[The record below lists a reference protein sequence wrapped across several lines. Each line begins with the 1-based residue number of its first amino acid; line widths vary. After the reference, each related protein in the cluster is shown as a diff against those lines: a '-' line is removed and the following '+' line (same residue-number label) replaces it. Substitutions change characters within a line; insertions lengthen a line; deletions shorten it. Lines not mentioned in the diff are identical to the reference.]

1 MITKDLGRIAPR
13 ILRDH
18 GKGLGVVPGLP
29 GPRGGGPAPA
39 ARQGAQFRRELP
51 EAMVPA
57 PAVLWPS
64 LLPATQPRLPL
75 PQPPLRAGWV
85 HEPCSRQDRG
95 HQRSRHCPR
104 RSSRPG
110 WDMPS
115 RLILQLQIVPAH
127 NRSDLAY
134 LVLLCLTRSSCR
146 VRIST
151 TPGRAKTRWLPRPPT
166 SLKPSAS
173 NRTTRSEAHIGHRT
187 SDDPVEQ
194 PRGFHPPDRN
204 GRVRH
209 HSARGDAARATD
221 VVNGT
226 RASYERLQPTTARAG
241 TAP

>member
-18 GKGLGVVPGLP
+18 GKGLGVVPGLA

-75 PQPPLRAGWV
+75 PQPPLRAEWV
-85 HEPCSRQDRG
+85 HEPCSREDRG

-134 LVLLCLTRSSCR
+134 LVWLCLT
-146 VRIST
+146 
-151 TPGRAKTRWLPRPPT
+151 PKPR
-166 SLKPSAS
+166 
-173 NRTTRSEAHIGHRT
+173 R
-187 SDDPVEQ
+187 
-194 PRGFHPPDRN
+194 
-204 GRVRH
+204 
-209 HSARGDAARATD
+209 RATD

-241 TAP
+241 DCLMSFQATSCQR